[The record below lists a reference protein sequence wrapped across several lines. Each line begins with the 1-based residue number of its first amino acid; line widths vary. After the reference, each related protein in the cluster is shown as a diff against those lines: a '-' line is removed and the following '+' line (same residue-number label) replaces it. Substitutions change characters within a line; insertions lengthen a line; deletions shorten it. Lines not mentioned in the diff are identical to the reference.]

1 MTVVYWIC
9 GILFVLLASSS
20 ALFFMLHI
28 ASGEHVPRE
37 RAVALFHWTKV
48 VALGTFNIWIF
59 KRVIDGIRMLMN

>member
-9 GILFVLLASSS
+9 GILFVVLASSS

-48 VALGTFNIWIF
+48 VALAGFDIWIF
-59 KRVIDGIRMLMN
+59 KRVFDGIRALIH

>member
-59 KRVIDGIRMLMN
+59 KRVIDGIRVLM

>member
-59 KRVIDGIRMLMN
+59 KRVIDGIRMLM

>member
-48 VALGTFNIWIF
+48 VALGTFDIWIF
-59 KRVIDGIRMLMN
+59 KRVIDAIIVLVR

>member
-9 GILFVLLASSS
+9 GILFVLLASAS

-37 RAVALFHWTKV
+37 RAIALFHWTKV
-48 VALGTFNIWIF
+48 VALGSFDIWIF
-59 KRVIDGIRMLMN
+59 KRVIDAIRVLI

>member
-9 GILFVLLASSS
+9 GILFVVLASSS

-48 VALGTFNIWIF
+48 VVLATFNIWVF
-59 KRVIDGIRMLMN
+59 KRVIDGIRALM

>member
-9 GILFVLLASSS
+9 GILFVVLASSS
-20 ALFFMLHI
+20 ALFYMLHV

-48 VALGTFNIWIF
+48 VALGTFDIWIF
-59 KRVIDGIRMLMN
+59 KRVIDAIRMLIH

>member
-48 VALGTFNIWIF
+48 VVLGTFNIWIF
-59 KRVIDGIRMLMN
+59 KRVIDGIRMLI

>member
-1 MTVVYWIC
+1 MTVVYWLC

-59 KRVIDGIRMLMN
+59 KRVIDGIRMLL

>member
-1 MTVVYWIC
+1 MTVVYWLC
-9 GILFVLLASSS
+9 GILFVLLASAS

>member
-59 KRVIDGIRMLMN
+59 KRVIDGIRMLI

>member
-9 GILFVLLASSS
+9 GILFVVLASSS

-37 RAVALFHWTKV
+37 RSVALFHWTKV
-48 VALGTFNIWIF
+48 VVLATFNIWVF
-59 KRVIDGIRMLMN
+59 KRVIDGIRALM

>member
-37 RAVALFHWTKV
+37 RAIALFHWTKV
-48 VALGTFNIWIF
+48 VALGSFDNGIF
-59 KRVIDGIRMLMN
+59 KRVIDAIRMLIS

>member
-59 KRVIDGIRMLMN
+59 KRVIDGIRMLL